1 MVTLILHFL
10 KGNCIC
16 RYQNLDQDLSPMTR
30 QVLASQTLKEAFD
43 EGQGSASLKTRYG
56 PRLEV
61 KSKDVKEET
70 AVFTKEMMDTFRTQI
85 HMSKRS
91 ALKTARFFK
100 EVFSG
105 KMETG
110 MQEYVYDANTCL
122 SDFFTVERCEFL
134 AFDYEFDDGKPV
146 SSKKTLQPV
155 FRDIVYCTDVEGL
168 IFFLKVMRVLDDDCI
183 IKIGLDGG
191 QGSLKLCLTIHSK
204 KDEEEKSPQT
214 KRKRRSALNR

>member
-1 MVTLILHFL
+1 
-10 KGNCIC
+10 
-16 RYQNLDQDLSPMTR
+16 MTR

-43 EGQGSASLKTRYG
+43 ESEGSASLKTRHG

-61 KSKDVKEET
+61 KSKNVKEET

-146 SSKKTLQPV
+146 SSKKTLQSV

-168 IFFLKVMRVLDDDCI
+168 IFFLKVTRVLDDDDCI

-191 QGSLKLCLTIHSK
+191 QGSLKLCLTIHSQK
-204 KDEEEKSPQT
+204 EEDEKRLKSPQM
-214 KRKRRSALNR
+214 KRKRKSAIDR

>member
-1 MVTLILHFL
+1 
-10 KGNCIC
+10 
-16 RYQNLDQDLSPMTR
+16 
-30 QVLASQTLKEAFD
+30 
-43 EGQGSASLKTRYG
+43 
-56 PRLEV
+56 
-61 KSKDVKEET
+61 
-70 AVFTKEMMDTFRTQI
+70 
-85 HMSKRS
+85 MSKRS

-146 SSKKTLQPV
+146 SSKKTLQSV

-204 KDEEEKSPQT
+204 QDEEEKSPQM
-214 KRKRRSALNR
+214 KRKRKSALNR